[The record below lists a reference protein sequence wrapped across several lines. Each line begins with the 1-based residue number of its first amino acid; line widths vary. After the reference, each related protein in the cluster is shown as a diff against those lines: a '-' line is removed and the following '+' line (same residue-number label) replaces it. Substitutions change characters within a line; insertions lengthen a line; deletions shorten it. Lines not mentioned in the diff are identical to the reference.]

1 MEKVEGKGVLCRG
14 TIVPTGMN
22 ASEYYQPDALV
33 SFEYEGIY
41 LAFANI
47 ISFNTTT
54 AEQHQQGGGDNPGG
68 TVTSELVFSTDHR
81 RGCARS
87 GGSDATVQPKALR
100 AAAGNQLHGRRHPR
114 GRGGGLG
121 GGVL

>member
-68 TVTSELVFSTDHR
+68 TVASELVFSP
-81 RGCARS
+81 
-87 GGSDATVQPKALR
+87 DAKHWRYLVPGQSFV
-100 AAAGNQLHGRRHPR
+100 PR
-114 GRGGGLG
+114 GVPGKDWCGIRPFWAHLFYN
-121 GGVL
+121 